1 MLLSEILKKSNLE
14 YSSTNEINYQNI
26 DVIDI
31 TRDTR
36 QVKKGSLFIAV
47 IGVKVDGHDLINE
60 AIEKG
65 ASVIIHSK
73 DIKDIKDNPVVES
86 VLLAPIKAIP
96 VLGDLIDSST
106 NKLLNDFQQKKE
118 QELLDVI
125 LQDDHSI
132 TSEMVNDVEFIIN
145 FARAKEAVQR
155 LATTDKVEYFG
166 NLIRNGYLQGKHID
180 GSIFDE
186 YIHILN
192 TMSYREI
199 QYLVEYKKYCEDS
212 SKRGK
217 STKHINGRTYSN
229 KYESFCNEYSKQI
242 KVSPG
247 EVDYVF
253 LHIKQ
258 TGFIEEEFETESGD
272 VDEND
277 NTFDSLDV
285 ESKGYYITKEFLDFY
300 EMVLKRNENNG

>member
-1 MLLSEILKKSNLE
+1 M
-14 YSSTNEINYQNI
+14 
-26 DVIDI
+26 
-31 TRDTR
+31 
-36 QVKKGSLFIAV
+36 
-47 IGVKVDGHDLINE
+47 
-60 AIEKG
+60 
-65 ASVIIHSK
+65 
-73 DIKDIKDNPVVES
+73 
-86 VLLAPIKAIP
+86 
-96 VLGDLIDSST
+96 
-106 NKLLNDFQQKKE
+106 
-118 QELLDVI
+118 
-125 LQDDHSI
+125 
-132 TSEMVNDVEFIIN
+132 
-145 FARAKEAVQR
+145 
-155 LATTDKVEYFG
+155 
-166 NLIRNGYLQGKHID
+166 QGKHID

-300 EMVLKRNENNG
+300 KMVLKRNKNNG

>member
-1 MLLSEILKKSNLE
+1 MRTVLYTGIHQKNNGIIAWEYNWENKLFSILFEKSEV
-14 YSSTNEINYQNI
+14 QNI
-26 DVIDI
+26 TYLCKSTDAPYLFVAGEYDGQGMIAVYRI
-31 TRDTR
+31 ISEGELQFLTSYIY
-36 QVKKGSLFIAV
+36 KKGTFS
-47 IGVKVDGHDLINE
+47 H
-60 AIEKG
+60 
-65 ASVIIHSK
+65 
-73 DIKDIKDNPVVES
+73 
-86 VLLAPIKAIP
+86 
-96 VLGDLIDSST
+96 
-106 NKLLNDFQQKKE
+106 
-118 QELLDVI
+118 
-125 LQDDHSI
+125 LQS
-132 TSEMVNDVEFIIN
+132 
-145 FARAKEAVQR
+145 
-155 LATTDKVEYFG
+155 
-166 NLIRNGYLQGKHID
+166 
-180 GSIFDE
+180 SIFDE

>member
-1 MLLSEILKKSNLE
+1 MNEKLE
-14 YSSTNEINYQNI
+14 MAKNSLYNANE
-26 DVIDI
+26 
-31 TRDTR
+31 
-36 QVKKGSLFIAV
+36 
-47 IGVKVDGHDLINE
+47 
-60 AIEKG
+60 
-65 ASVIIHSK
+65 
-73 DIKDIKDNPVVES
+73 IKDIKENPVVES

-96 VLGDLIDSST
+96 VFGDLIDSST

-166 NLIRNGYLQGKHID
+166 NLIRNGYLQGKHIE

-199 QYLVEYKKYCEDS
+199 QYLVEYKNIVKIHL
-212 SKRGK
+212 K
-217 STKHINGRTYSN
+217 
-229 KYESFCNEYSKQI
+229 
-242 KVSPG
+242 
-247 EVDYVF
+247 EVN
-253 LHIKQ
+253 Q
-258 TGFIEEEFETESGD
+258 R
-272 VDEND
+272 
-277 NTFDSLDV
+277 NT
-285 ESKGYYITKEFLDFY
+285 
-300 EMVLKRNENNG
+300 

>member
-1 MLLSEILKKSNLE
+1 MNEKLE
-14 YSSTNEINYQNI
+14 MAKNSLYNANEI
-26 DVIDI
+26 
-31 TRDTR
+31 
-36 QVKKGSLFIAV
+36 
-47 IGVKVDGHDLINE
+47 
-60 AIEKG
+60 
-65 ASVIIHSK
+65 K
-73 DIKDIKDNPVVES
+73 D
-86 VLLAPIKAIP
+86 IKAIP

-192 TMSYREI
+192 NCASHSRYF
-199 QYLVEYKKYCEDS
+199 Q
-212 SKRGK
+212 
-217 STKHINGRTYSN
+217 
-229 KYESFCNEYSKQI
+229 
-242 KVSPG
+242 
-247 EVDYVF
+247 
-253 LHIKQ
+253 
-258 TGFIEEEFETESGD
+258 
-272 VDEND
+272 
-277 NTFDSLDV
+277 
-285 ESKGYYITKEFLDFY
+285 
-300 EMVLKRNENNG
+300 